1 MSGQCKHHTRFI
13 EWEDHSKPISCVK
26 CRLAAAE
33 KEITAWRASFPIM
46 EVKPGA
52 LFASTKAEYE
62 LQDE

>member
-1 MSGQCKHHTRFI
+1 MNDDQPKAQEKDGIVADLKA
-13 EWEDHSKPISCVK
+13 
-26 CRLAAAE
+26 RLAAAE